1 MRGDHT
7 TELSFTGP
15 AQPACLEH
23 VHDLLARLWDEQ
35 PAVASEDRVLFTT
48 AVVEVANNIVEHG
61 RRTEPVELSLRLRL
75 NDERMEA
82 HFRDDG
88 GEVHL
93 DIGRARLPEDFAES
107 GRGLSLVRAAVDEF
121 GYQRTAGVNRW
132 DLVRRRDG
140 VHDGGG
146 HVCG

>member
-1 MRGDHT
+1 MPGDHT

-15 AQPACLEH
+15 AQPACLDH

-61 RRTEPVELSLRLRL
+61 RRADPVELSLRLQL
-75 NDERMEA
+75 DAERIEA

-88 GEVHL
+88 EAVDL
-93 DIGRARLPEDFAES
+93 DIGRARLPEDLAES
-107 GRGLSLVRAAVDEF
+107 GRGLSLVRAAVHEF

-140 VHDGGG
+140 VHDGSG